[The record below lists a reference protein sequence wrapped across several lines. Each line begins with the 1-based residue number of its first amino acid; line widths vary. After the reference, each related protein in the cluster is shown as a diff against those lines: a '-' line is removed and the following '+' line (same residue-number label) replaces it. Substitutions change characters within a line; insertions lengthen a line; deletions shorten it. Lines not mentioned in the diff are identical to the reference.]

1 MDNKQIAEA
10 FLKHSE
16 IIASLAIKYSMLET
30 LLIEKGVLT
39 EEECL
44 HVSKS
49 LTEVFVQKAKEQ
61 IEQIE
66 NNTNSD

>member
-1 MDNKQIAEA
+1 MDNKQIAES

-49 LTEVFVQKAKEQ
+49 LTELFVQKAKEQ